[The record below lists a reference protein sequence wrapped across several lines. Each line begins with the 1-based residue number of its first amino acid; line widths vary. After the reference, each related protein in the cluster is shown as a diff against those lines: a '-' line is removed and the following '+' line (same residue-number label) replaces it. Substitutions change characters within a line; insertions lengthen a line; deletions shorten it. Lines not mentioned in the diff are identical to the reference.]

1 MNKQTEQK
9 DLIFE
14 QEEWATEAEQML
26 PESMRYESSEGI
38 KNRLNQKIN
47 NGTSRNRSRKKKY
60 SVQKKILIPAAIITL
75 FTGISVAGAKGLW
88 HLGNPGTYSGDT
100 VKINE
105 TVSYVWD
112 DDNEK

>member
-14 QEEWATEAEQML
+14 QEEWAKEAEQML

-38 KNRLNQKIN
+38 QNRLNQKIN
-47 NGTSRNRSRKKKY
+47 HRTSPSRTIKRKCSMRNR
-60 SVQKKILIPAAIITL
+60 ILIPAAIITL
-75 FTGISVAGAKGLW
+75 FAGISVAGAKGFW

-100 VKINE
+100 VKI
-105 TVSYVWD
+105 
-112 DDNEK
+112 